1 MKKRLQII
9 LIVCLAITT
18 LIFAFLWQNEKN
30 SKDDLLLLAQ
40 ASANDAYANFV
51 KYQENGH
58 ESNYWS
64 GVSAFRSFEQAYY
77 LLTENTNKTVNY
89 TFCNEVFGLL
99 VIHPEKCQDHMDNI
113 IATMYI
119 LANDVEDEN
128 GHLKMSE
135 LRNTLEYD

>member
-1 MKKRLQII
+1 MKIRVQII
-9 LIVCLAITT
+9 LIICLAIST
-18 LIFAFLWQNEKN
+18 LVCAFLWQSEKN

-40 ASANDAYANFV
+40 ASANDAYADFV

-64 GVSAFRSFEQAYY
+64 GVASFRTFEQAYY
-77 LLTENTNKTVNY
+77 LLTENTNKTTNY
-89 TFCNEVFGLL
+89 TFCNEVFGSL
-99 VIHPEKCQDHMDNI
+99 VIHPEKCQDHMEDI

-128 GHLKMSE
+128 GHLKMSG
-135 LRNTLEYD
+135 LRNTLEHD